1 MSVNRVILVG
11 NVGAKPTVK
20 MAEGSMVATFPL
32 ATTEP
37 AQTTANGAVI
47 PALTEWHRL
56 VVWGPTAEFTDRYV
70 DKGCRLY
77 VEGRL
82 RTRVWQDTNALKHS
96 VTEILVEKLEILQRP
111 ARQ

>member
-20 MAEGSMVATFPL
+20 MVEGGMVATFSL

-37 AQTTANGAVI
+37 PQTTSTGAVI
-47 PALTEWHRL
+47 PERTEWHRL
-56 VVWGPTAEFTDRYV
+56 VVWGQNAEFTDRYI

-77 VEGRL
+77 FEANL
-82 RTRVWQDTNALKHS
+82 RTPTWQDPNSLKHS
-96 VTEILVEKLEILQRP
+96 VTEILVDKLEILQRP
-111 ARQ
+111 TSN

>member
-20 MAEGSMVATFPL
+20 IVDGGMIATFSL

-37 AQTTANGAVI
+37 AQTTSSGTVI
-47 PALTEWHRL
+47 PERTEWHRL
-56 VVWGPTAEFTDRYV
+56 VVWGQKAEITDRYI

-77 VEGRL
+77 VEGKL
-82 RTRVWQDTNALKHS
+82 RTRTWQDNNALKHS
-96 VTEILVEKLEILQRP
+96 VTEILVDKLEILQRP
-111 ARQ
+111 ASN